1 MISICDDQSIISYF
15 HVEVPG
21 FCMSSRVVPF
31 SVFACLWLCVHVC
44 VCVCMCVCVCVCGH
58 YTIGRE
64 S

>member
-21 FCMSSRVVPF
+21 FCMSSRAF

-44 VCVCMCVCVCVCGH
+44 VCVGI
-58 YTIGRE
+58 TQ
-64 S
+64 